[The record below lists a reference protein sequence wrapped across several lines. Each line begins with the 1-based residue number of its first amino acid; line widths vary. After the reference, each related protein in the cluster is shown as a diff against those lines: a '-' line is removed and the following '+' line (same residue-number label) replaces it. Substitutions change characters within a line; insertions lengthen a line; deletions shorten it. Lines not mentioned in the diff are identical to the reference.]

1 MKTAP
6 PLPAADLD
14 HILTHTRRYWEELRH
29 GRIFVTGGT
38 GFFGCWLVESF
49 CQANKGLDLGAELV
63 VLTRNPA
70 GFREKLPHLA
80 RRKDLIL
87 HEGDVR
93 DFPFPAGAFTHIIH
107 GATTS
112 GAPMAPALMLQTIS
126 SGTRR
131 VLDFAATCGAKK
143 LLYVSSGAVYGRQ
156 PSDLPSIPETH
167 PGAPDPTNPDSAYGE
182 GKRLGEL
189 LCVLAGSSTAL
200 EVKIARCF
208 AFIGPHLP
216 LDVHF
221 AMGNFLRDALAGDPI
236 RVRGDGTPVRS
247 YLHAA
252 DLAVWLWTILFQGT
266 PARAYNVGGDEAV
279 SLGELAAL
287 IDRLRPSPKG
297 VQFARPPEG
306 NSKPSRY
313 VPDIT
318 RAKAELGLNQ
328 HFRLEEA
335 IKRTLQ
341 WLTTKT

>member
-29 GRIFVTGGT
+29 SRIFVTGGT

-49 CQANKGLDLGAELV
+49 CHADNELDLGAELV

-80 RRKDLIL
+80 TRKGLIL

-112 GAPMAPALMLQTIS
+112 SAPVAPAVMLQTIT

-156 PSDLPSIPETH
+156 PPDLPSIPETH
-167 PGAPDPTNPDSAYGE
+167 TGAPDPTNTESAYGE

-189 LCVLAGSSTAL
+189 LCVLAQEQFGL
-200 EVKIARCF
+200 ETKIARCF
-208 AFIGPHLP
+208 AFVGPHLP
-216 LDVHF
+216 LNAHF
-221 AMGNFLRDALAGDPI
+221 AMGNFLRDAIAGSPI
-236 RVRGDGTPVRS
+236 RVSGDGTPVRS

-252 DLAVWLWTILFQGT
+252 DLAVWLWTILFQGS
-266 PARAYNVGGDEAV
+266 PARAYNVGGGEAV
-279 SLGELAAL
+279 ALGELATL
-287 IDRLRPSPKG
+287 VDRSGPHPQG
-297 VQFARPPEG
+297 VQMATRPADH
-306 NSKPSRY
+306 SLPSRY
-313 VPDIT
+313 VPDIS
-318 RAKAELGLNQ
+318 RANEELGLRQ
-328 HFRLEEA
+328 LVPLEDA
-335 IKRTLQ
+335 IKRTVR
-341 WLTTKT
+341 WLTTNS